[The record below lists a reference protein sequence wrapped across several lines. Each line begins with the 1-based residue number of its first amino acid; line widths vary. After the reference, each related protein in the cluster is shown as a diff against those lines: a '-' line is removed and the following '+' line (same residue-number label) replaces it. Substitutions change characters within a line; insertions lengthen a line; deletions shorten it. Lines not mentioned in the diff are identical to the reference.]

1 MRAESGGLIVGVD
14 GSAQADLALDWALRE
29 AARRDTALV
38 AVYSWVQSWDDGT
51 RGVHPDGAEEVFAAK
66 QTYVQSLLDAAVQ
79 RGRDAGHVVG
89 DPDRVTARQVHGWP
103 AEVLLELGKE
113 LDVGMIVV
121 GRSGLGR
128 FGRFLLGSVSSSVV
142 QHAHVPVTVVAHEG
156 ADVPPPE
163 THGAAGDAPGDGA
176 GAPDDRP
183 RVVVG
188 VDGSDLS
195 IGALR
200 EGAAAAERVGGVL
213 QPVYC
218 WQLTTISPLP
228 EAWGWIPPIDDY
240 DQWARTRLLESV
252 ADAHL
257 GLPADRVQP
266 VVVHAPPSPGLLGV
280 AEGAERLVV
289 GARGLG
295 GFERLVLGSVSR
307 QVLEAAP
314 CPVTVVR
321 S

>member
-1 MRAESGGLIVGVD
+1 MGGLVVGVD
-14 GSAQADLALDWALRE
+14 GSAQADVALEWALRE
-29 AARRDTALV
+29 AARRDTTLV

-51 RGVHPDGAEEVFAAK
+51 RGLHPDGAEEVFSAK

-79 RGRDAGHVVG
+79 RSRDAGHVVG

-103 AEVLLELGKE
+103 KEVLLELGKE
-113 LDVGMIVV
+113 LDVEMVVV

-142 QHAHVPVTVVAHEG
+142 QHAHVPVTVVAQEG
-156 ADVPPPE
+156 APA
-163 THGAAGDAPGDGA
+163 THGAAGEAADAGSA
-176 GAPDDRP
+176 APDEGP

-195 IGALR
+195 IAALR
-200 EGAAAAERVGGVL
+200 EGAAAAERLGGVL

-218 WQLTTISPLP
+218 WQITTISPLP
-228 EAWGWIPPIDDY
+228 EAWGWIPPVDDY
-240 DQWARTRLLESV
+240 DRWAHTKLLDTVRDARL
-252 ADAHL
+252 D
-257 GLPADRVQP
+257 LPVERVQP
-266 VVVHAPPSPGLLGV
+266 VVVHAPPSPGLLGA

-321 S
+321 G

>member
-1 MRAESGGLIVGVD
+1 MGGLVVGVD
-14 GSAQADLALDWALRE
+14 GSAQADLALEWALRE
-29 AARRDTALV
+29 AARRDTTLV

-51 RGVHPDGAEEVFAAK
+51 RGVHPDGPEEVFAAK

-79 RGRDAGHVVG
+79 RSRDAGHVVG
-89 DPDRVTARQVHGWP
+89 DPERVTARQVHGWP

-113 LDVGMIVV
+113 LDVEMVVV

-156 ADVPPPE
+156 APVPAPE
-163 THGAAGDAPGDGA
+163 TRGATGETADDGAADEDAA
-176 GAPDDRP
+176 P

-200 EGAAAAERVGGVL
+200 EGAAAAERLGGVL

-228 EAWGWIPPIDDY
+228 EAWGWIPPIEDY
-240 DQWARTRLLESV
+240 DAWAHTKLLDTV
-252 ADAHL
+252 RDAHL
-257 GLPADRVQP
+257 DLPAERVRP
-266 VVVHAPPSPGLLGV
+266 LVVHAPPSPGLLGV

-321 S
+321 G

>member
-1 MRAESGGLIVGVD
+1 MGGLVVGVD
-14 GSAQADLALDWALRE
+14 GSAQSDGALDWALRE
-29 AARRDTALV
+29 AARRDTTLV
-38 AVYSWVQSWDDGT
+38 AVHAWVQSWDDGA
-51 RGVHPDGAEEVFAAK
+51 RGVHPDGAEELFAAR
-66 QTYVQSLLDAAVQ
+66 QTYVRSLLDAAVQ

-103 AEVLLELGKE
+103 AEVLLALGTE
-113 LDVGMIVV
+113 TDAEMLVV

-156 ADVPPPE
+156 APVPLPEPP
-163 THGAAGDAPGDGA
+163 AGGTTDDG
-176 GAPDDRP
+176 P

-188 VDGSDLS
+188 VDGSDVSLA
-195 IGALR
+195 ALR
-200 EGAAAAERVGGVL
+200 EAAAAAERVGGVL
-213 QPVYC
+213 EPVYC
-218 WQLTTISPLP
+218 WQITTISPLP
-228 EAWGWIPPIDDY
+228 EAWGWVPPVDDY
-240 DQWARTRLLESV
+240 DRWAHTRLAETV
-252 ADAHL
+252 RDARL
-257 GLPADRVQP
+257 DLPADRVRP
-266 VVVHAPPSPGLLGV
+266 VVVHAPPAPGLLGV
-280 AEGAERLVV
+280 AAGAERLVV

-321 S
+321 G

>member
-1 MRAESGGLIVGVD
+1 MRAETGGLIVGVD
-14 GSAQADLALDWALRE
+14 GSAQADVALQWALRE
-29 AARRDTALV
+29 AARRETTLV
-38 AVYSWVQSWDDGT
+38 AVYAWVQSWDDGT
-51 RGVHPDGAEEVFAAK
+51 RGIHHDDAEEVFAAK
-66 QTYVQSLLDAAVQ
+66 QTYVESLIDAAVQ
-79 RGRDAGHVVG
+79 RSREAGHDVG
-89 DPDRVTARQVHGWP
+89 DPERVTARQVHGWP

-113 LDVGMIVV
+113 LDVQMVVV

-128 FGRFLLGSVSSSVV
+128 FGRFLLGSVSSAVV

-156 ADVPPPE
+156 APVPPPE
-163 THGAAGDAPGDGA
+163 THGAGPDNADGA
-176 GAPDDRP
+176 TAPEDTAP

-200 EGAAAAERVGGVL
+200 EGAAAAERLGGVL

-228 EAWGWIPPIDDY
+228 EAWGWIPPVEDY
-240 DQWARTRLLESV
+240 DAWARTRLLDTVSG
-252 ADAHL
+252 AHL
-257 GLPADRVQP
+257 DLPADRVRP

-280 AEGAERLVV
+280 AEGAERIVV

-321 S
+321 G

>member
-1 MRAESGGLIVGVD
+1 MRAGTGGLIVGVD

-29 AARRDTALV
+29 AARRDTTLV

-66 QTYVQSLLDAAVQ
+66 QTYVQSLLDAAIQ
-79 RGRDAGHVVG
+79 RSRDAGHVVG

-103 AEVLLELGKE
+103 AEVLLELGTE
-113 LDVGMIVV
+113 LGAEMVVV

-156 ADVPPPE
+156 ASVVPPE
-163 THGAAGDAPGDGA
+163 THGAEDRPDDGA
-176 GAPDDRP
+176 GAPDERP

-200 EGAAAAERVGGVL
+200 EGAAAAERLGGVL

-228 EAWGWIPPIDDY
+228 EAWGWIPPVDDY
-240 DQWARTRLLESV
+240 DQWARTQLLETV
-252 ADAHL
+252 AGAQLD
-257 GLPADRVQP
+257 LPDDRVKP

-280 AEGAERLVV
+280 AAGAERLVV